1 MTERIIIA
9 GAGGQGIMLMG
20 RVIAWA
26 ALREGR
32 EVSWIPSYGAEV
44 RGGTAYCMVIIS
56 DEDIPSP
63 FIDKA
68 DTLIIM
74 NEASLEKFK
83 QRIYSGGLVI
93 INSSLVKKAG
103 SLKIKFPSGI
113 RQFWGEFSGIASQLG
128 NIKVANMVALGAYL
142 ALKYMF
148 SLRTVSKV
156 MEEIAPAAKKD
167 LIEIN
172 QQAVSSGA
180 GLIKKRSG

>member
-20 RVIAWA
+20 KVIALA

-32 EVSWIPSYGAEV
+32 QVSWIPSYGAEV
-44 RGGTAYCMVIIS
+44 RGGAAYCMVIIS

-74 NEASLEKFK
+74 NEASLGKFK
-83 QRIYSGGLVI
+83 HRIDNRGLVI
-93 INSSLVKKAG
+93 INSSLVKKAIG
-103 SLKIKFPSGI
+103 LKIKFPSGVN
-113 RQFWGEFSGIASQLG
+113 RFCGEFSDVASRLG
-128 NIKVANMVALGAYL
+128 NIKVANMVALGAYIT
-142 ALKYMF
+142 LKKTF
-148 SLRTVSKV
+148 SSKTLSTA
-156 MEEIAPAAKKD
+156 MEEIAPAAKRN

-180 GLIKKRSG
+180 ELIKERSG